1 MQLLT
6 SSIGRKILMAI
17 TGQAMVLF
25 AVVHLLGNSS
35 IFGWLPGGINAYAH
49 HLHSLPAPI
58 IIGFRLGL
66 LAFACVHI
74 WFGIQLTIENRG
86 GRPRQYAVKSVQKAT
101 FASENMIW
109 TGLLLVAF
117 ILYHLLHF
125 TFQVISP
132 ETAALKNMVPGL
144 ENQVVPNV
152 LGMVISAFQNM
163 FVTFIYAGAML
174 VLFLHLSH
182 GIQSFFQTLG
192 WSNDRVQPFIT
203 KAGTLVALALF
214 LGYAAVPLTILLR
227 ILN

>member
-25 AVVHLLGNSS
+25 AVIHLLGNSS
-35 IFGWLPGGINAYAH
+35 IFGWLTGGINAYAH
-49 HLHSLPAPI
+49 HLHSLPAPV

-66 LAFACVHI
+66 LLFVCVHI

-86 GRPRQYAVKSVQKAT
+86 GRPQQYAVKSVQKAT

-109 TGLLLVAF
+109 TGVLLLAF

-132 ETAALKNMVPGL
+132 ETAALKNQIDGM
-144 ENQVVPNV
+144 PNV
-152 LGMVISAFQNM
+152 LGMVVAAFQNI
-163 FVTFIYAGAML
+163 FVTLIYSGAM
-174 VLFLHLSH
+174 VILFLHLSH
-182 GIQSFFQTLG
+182 GIQSFFQTMG
-192 WSNDRVQPFIT
+192 WSNDRVQPFLT
-203 KAGTLVALALF
+203 KAGTLAALALF

>member
-25 AVVHLLGNSS
+25 AVIHLLGNSS

-66 LAFACVHI
+66 LLFVCVHI

-86 GRPRQYAVKSVQKAT
+86 GRPKQYAVKSTQKAT

-109 TGLLLVAF
+109 TGVLLMAF
-117 ILYHLLHF
+117 ILYHLAHF
-125 TFQVISP
+125 TFQIINP
-132 ETAALKNMVPGL
+132 DTAALNHLVPLHGD
-144 ENQVVPNV
+144 NVPNV
-152 LGMVISAFQNM
+152 LGMVVSAFQNM
-163 FVTFIYAGAML
+163 LVTVIYAGAML
-174 VLFLHLSH
+174 ILFLHLSH
-182 GIQSFFQTLG
+182 GIQSFFQTMG
-192 WSNDRVQPFIT
+192 WSNDRVQPFLT
-203 KAGTLVALALF
+203 KAGTLAALALF

>member
-25 AVVHLLGNSS
+25 AVIHLLGNSS

-66 LAFACVHI
+66 LAFVCVHI

-86 GRPRQYAVKSVQKAT
+86 GRPRQYAFKSTQKAT

-109 TGLLLVAF
+109 TCVLLMGF
-117 ILYHLLHF
+117 ILYHLAHF
-125 TFQVISP
+125 TFQIINP
-132 ETAALKNMVPGL
+132 DTAALNHLVPLHGD
-144 ENQVVPNV
+144 NVPNV
-152 LGMVISAFQNM
+152 LGMVVSAFQNIL
-163 FVTFIYAGAML
+163 VTLIYAGAML
-174 VLFLHLSH
+174 ILFLHLSH
-182 GIQSFFQTLG
+182 GIQSFFQSMG

-203 KAGTLVALALF
+203 KAGTLAALALF

>member
-25 AVVHLLGNSS
+25 AVIHLLGNSS
-35 IFGWLPGGINAYAH
+35 IFGWLQGGINAYAH
-49 HLHSLPAPI
+49 HLHSLPAPV

-66 LAFACVHI
+66 LVFACVHI

-86 GRPRQYAVKSVQKAT
+86 GRPRQYAVKSTQKTT
-101 FASENMIW
+101 FAGENMIW
-109 TGLLLVAF
+109 TGILLVAF

-125 TFQVISP
+125 TFQILSP
-132 ETAALKNMVPGL
+132 ESAALSHPDSLGNPD
-144 ENQVVPNV
+144 V
-152 LGMVISAFQNM
+152 LGMVVAAFQNM
-163 FVTFIYAGAML
+163 FVTLIYSGSMV

-192 WSNDRVQPFIT
+192 WSNDRIHPFIT
-203 KAGTLVALALF
+203 RAGTLAALALF
-214 LGYAAVPLTILLR
+214 FGYAAVPLTILLR

>member
-25 AVVHLLGNSS
+25 AVIHLLGNSS

-66 LAFACVHI
+66 LVFVCVHI

-86 GRPRQYAVKSVQKAT
+86 GRPKQYAVKSTQKAT

-109 TGLLLVAF
+109 TGVLLLAF

-144 ENQVVPNV
+144 EGQVPNV
-152 LGMVISAFQNM
+152 LGMVMSAFQNM
-163 FVTFIYAGAML
+163 LVTVIYAGAML
-174 VLFLHLSH
+174 ILFLHLSH
-182 GIQSFFQTLG
+182 GIQSFFQTMG
-192 WSNDRVQPFIT
+192 WSNDRVQPFLT
-203 KAGTLVALALF
+203 KAGTLAALVLF
-214 LGYAAVPLTILLR
+214 LGYAAVPLAILLR

>member
-25 AVVHLLGNSS
+25 AVIHLLGNSS

-66 LAFACVHI
+66 LLFVCVHI

-86 GRPRQYAVKSVQKAT
+86 GRPKEYAVKSTQKAT

-109 TGLLLVAF
+109 TGVLLMAF
-117 ILYHLLHF
+117 ILYHLAHF
-125 TFQVISP
+125 TFQIINP
-132 ETAALKNMVPGL
+132 DTAALNHLVPLHGD
-144 ENQVVPNV
+144 NVPNV
-152 LGMVISAFQNM
+152 LGMVVSAFQNM
-163 FVTFIYAGAML
+163 LVTLIYAGAML
-174 VLFLHLSH
+174 ILFLHLSH
-182 GIQSFFQTLG
+182 GIQSFFQTMG
-192 WSNDRVQPFIT
+192 WSNDRVQPFLT
-203 KAGTLVALALF
+203 KAGTLAALALF

>member
-25 AVVHLLGNSS
+25 AVIHLLGNSS

-66 LAFACVHI
+66 LVFVSVHI

-86 GRPRQYAVKSVQKAT
+86 GRPREYAVKSTQKAT

-109 TGLLLVAF
+109 TGVLLMAF
-117 ILYHLLHF
+117 ILYHLAHF
-125 TFQVISP
+125 TFQIINP
-132 ETAALKNMVPGL
+132 DAAALNHLVPLHGD
-144 ENQVVPNV
+144 NVPNV
-152 LGMVISAFQNM
+152 LGMVVSAFQNM
-163 FVTFIYAGAML
+163 LVTLIYAGAML
-174 VLFLHLSH
+174 ILFLHLSH
-182 GIQSFFQTLG
+182 GIQSFFQTMG
-192 WSNDRVQPFIT
+192 WSNDRVQPFLT
-203 KAGTLVALALF
+203 KAGTLAALALF

>member
-25 AVVHLLGNSS
+25 AVIHLLGNSS

-86 GRPRQYAVKSVQKAT
+86 GRPQQYAVKSVQKAT

-109 TGLLLVAF
+109 TGVLLVAF